1 MAIIIRNTPLTYNG
15 NKTHRVFLGHGL
27 NWPLLIKKQ
36 NIDKE
41 VAYDERTIIKYLTTQ
56 HNRSP

>member
-1 MAIIIRNTPLTYNG
+1 M
-15 NKTHRVFLGHGL
+15 
-27 NWPLLIKKQ
+27 LIKKQ